1 MWTNQKHMDYIFLN
15 IHVILTEMNLSPSIL
30 FSWTFCLDFKPDHDA
45 CKGQSAAWHFQAD
58 AVDFIRTCNFF
69 PAACLKIFVRGQ
81 ARWAHSELLSHPFPQ
96 MVWKLIGNRDY
107 LYFLGKAHSPN
118 RALKNKITPTCS
130 SLHFRKKKEK
140 GSEKVTPATELLRK
154 SVQLTF
160 SHYFNLI
167 YLCQLIFCIYEIQT
181 VLFQPTT
188 FHALVWKKKNNF
200 LRGQRLLPP
209 PWLML
214 LCPPAAEKAEAIQTW
229 AQPLRAGGGS
239 FEEEQ
244 TTNKLHGHYP
254 LCILVLI
261 GVADPCLLIRKGSR
275 KTHKFSQGSQTAW
288 SHIRQLRM
296 LPWAQKQNRA

>member
-1 MWTNQKHMDYIFLN
+1 MLLTPFQKEKRKRIWESYSCYRA
-15 IHVILTEMNLSPSIL
+15 TKKEC
-30 FSWTFCLDFKPDHDA
+30 TA
-45 CKGQSAAWHFQAD
+45 
-58 AVDFIRTCNFF
+58 NFF
-69 PAACLKIFVRGQ
+69 
-81 ARWAHSELLSHPFPQ
+81 SLLQF
-96 MVWKLIGNRDY
+96 
-107 LYFLGKAHSPN
+107 
-118 RALKNKITPTCS
+118 
-130 SLHFRKKKEK
+130 
-140 GSEKVTPATELLRK
+140 
-154 SVQLTF
+154 
-160 SHYFNLI
+160 I

>member
-1 MWTNQKHMDYIFLN
+1 MAQCQALRKGNGYTCDLTNQI
-15 IHVILTEMNLSPSIL
+15 LSPSEQSSLVTQWHLTPFL
-30 FSWTFCLDFKPDHDA
+30 FHCCQHYHLPTIIAP
-45 CKGQSAAWHFQAD
+45 
-58 AVDFIRTCNFF
+58 T
-69 PAACLKIFVRGQ
+69 
-81 ARWAHSELLSHPFPQ
+81 E
-96 MVWKLIGNRDY
+96 
-107 LYFLGKAHSPN
+107 
-118 RALKNKITPTCS
+118 NKITPTCS

-140 GSEKVTPATELLRK
+140 GSEKVTLATELLRK